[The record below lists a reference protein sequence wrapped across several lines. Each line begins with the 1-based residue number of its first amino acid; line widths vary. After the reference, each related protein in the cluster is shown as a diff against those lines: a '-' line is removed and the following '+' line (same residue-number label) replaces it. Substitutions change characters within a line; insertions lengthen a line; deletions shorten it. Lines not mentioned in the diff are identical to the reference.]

1 MVRELN
7 PKSLIAKRQEE
18 AKNRALPDPIQD
30 PERVKGFESL
40 KDNPVKYLGELYI
53 NQNFQVRDLELLKLV
68 LLAKISNSLA
78 QISSQMS
85 PEE

>member
-1 MVRELN
+1 MAKELN
-7 PKSLIAKRQEE
+7 SPGLIAKRQEE

-30 PERVKGFESL
+30 PERVKGLESL

-53 NQNFQVRDLELLKLV
+53 NQNFQPRDLEMIKLV

-78 QISSQMS
+78 KISSEMS
-85 PEE
+85 PEL